1 MFASLIIYFMFPHS
15 EPPPVY
21 GPPPFSNAV
30 MVYQHIDQ
38 WPLTYS
44 FTTQWPD
51 CVPCQ
56 EAYELGLREAPVTA
70 DFNRDGAVNS
80 QDLYDLLALMY
91 ASNTSSP

>member
-1 MFASLIIYFMFPHS
+1 MFASLIIYLLS
-15 EPPPVY
+15 RPPVY

-30 MVYQHIDQ
+30 MEYQHVDQ

-70 DFNRDGAVNS
+70 DFNRDGVTDSSDFYAYLAVYWATANGG
-80 QDLYDLLALMY
+80 QQ
-91 ASNTSSP
+91 P